1 MNMTLICSVCNKEE
15 NFMDEKAAFMDG
27 WDILGINM
35 NENKVVCTCG
45 DCPSGPIM
53 IDVIKNEKKS

>member
-1 MNMTLICSVCNKEE
+1 
-15 NFMDEKAAFMDG
+15 MDEKAAFMDG